1 MALYSN
7 ASKPIAKKLSIR
19 LYSHPT
25 PMAVVKP
32 QSKIL
37 VTGSN
42 GYIGMWIVHSLLQKG
57 YYVRAVVRSPE
68 KGKHMQ
74 SHFNLKAHGDRL
86 GLAIVP
92 DMTKEGAFDE
102 AVKDVEGVVHTAS
115 PVGIWKPS
123 VTVEEF
129 YEPAVKGTTGILQS
143 VTKAGPTGSIAAVLE
158 AGKEEQRTYTEVDWN
173 EVSEK
178 TVAEKGSEAGA
189 LVIYIA
195 SKTIAEK
202 AAWEFYNKHKSEA
215 NWQMSVLHPPMPLIQ
230 DVDSLEKLDGSM
242 KAFWDQM
249 IPETKKY
256 VPMPGA
262 WVDVRD
268 LTDAHV
274 LALEKEEAGGERI
287 FISAGPLVW
296 QDWGTSPPP
305 RSLRPV
311 RKLTIILPVDTANTL
326 EPSALPGH
334 KLTPSWPDPERK
346 AVLDFSNAKEQKI
359 LGVKYRPL
367 RDTVKDSMEDF
378 AARGFFSGSA

>member
-1 MALYSN
+1 MAPYSN
-7 ASKPIAKKLSIR
+7 ASKLIAKKPSIR
-19 LYSHPT
+19 LDSHPT

-42 GYIGMWIVHSLLQKG
+42 GYIGMWIVHSLLEKG

-74 SHFNLKAHGDRL
+74 NHFKAHGDRL
-86 GLAIVP
+86 ELAIVP
-92 DMTKEGAFDE
+92 DMAKEGAFDE
-102 AVKDVEGVVHTAS
+102 VVKDVEGVVHTAS

-143 VTKAGPTGSIAAVLE
+143 ITKAGANVKKVVLTGSIAAVLE

-215 NWQMSVLHPPMPLIQ
+215 NWQMSVLHPPMVLGPLIH

-268 LTDAHV
+268 LADAHV

-287 FISAGPLVW
+287 FISTGPLVW
-296 QDWGTSPPP
+296 QDW
-305 RSLRPV
+305 
-311 RKLTIILPVDTANTL
+311 IDTANTL

-378 AARGFFSGSA
+378 AARGFFSRSA